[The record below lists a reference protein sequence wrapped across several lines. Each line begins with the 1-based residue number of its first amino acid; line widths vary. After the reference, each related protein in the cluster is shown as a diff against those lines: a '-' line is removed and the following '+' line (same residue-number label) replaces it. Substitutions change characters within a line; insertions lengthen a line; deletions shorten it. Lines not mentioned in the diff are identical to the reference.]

1 MALICANDR
10 TSVRINVRPTV
21 SNSEAY
27 NERVERRI
35 VPLIPIVVEQTSRGE
50 RSYDIYSRL
59 LKDRII
65 MLGTPINDDVANI
78 VVAQMLFLE
87 ADNPEKDIQ
96 LYINSPGGSVSAGLG
111 IYDIM
116 QFVKCD
122 VATFCIGLAA
132 SMGSLLLAAG
142 TNGKRYVLPHA
153 RVMIHQP
160 HIMGG
165 LSGQASDIEIHAR
178 EMIHTKKR
186 LTEIYA
192 NHTGRSFD
200 SLNESMDRDNFMSA
214 EDAKTF
220 GLVDHVVQ
228 FRKGVKNKS

>member
-1 MALICANDR
+1 
-10 TSVRINVRPTV
+10 
-21 SNSEAY
+21 
-27 NERVERRI
+27 

-65 MLGTPINDDVANI
+65 MIGTPINDDVANLVI
-78 VVAQMLFLE
+78 AQMLFLE
-87 ADNPEKDIQ
+87 ADNPDKDIQ
-96 LYINSPGGSVSAGLG
+96 LYINSPGGSVTAGLG

-116 QFVKCD
+116 QFVKCE
-122 VATFCIGLAA
+122 VATTCIGMAA

-142 TNGKRYVLPHA
+142 AKGKRFVLPHA

-178 EMIHTKKR
+178 EMINTKKR

-192 NHTGRSFD
+192 QHTGKDFD
-200 SLNESMDRDNFMSA
+200 FLNNAMDRDYFLSA
-214 EDAKTF
+214 EEAKEF
-220 GLVDHVVQ
+220 GLVDNVVKV
-228 FRKGVKNKS
+228 RKGNIR

>member
-1 MALICANDR
+1 
-10 TSVRINVRPTV
+10 
-21 SNSEAY
+21 
-27 NERVERRI
+27 

-65 MLGTPINDDVANI
+65 MIGTPITDDVANI
-78 VVAQMLFLE
+78 VIAQMLFLE
-87 ADNPEKDIQ
+87 ADNPDKDIQ

-122 VATFCIGLAA
+122 VATICIGLAA

-142 TNGKRYVLPHA
+142 TKGKRYVLPHA

-178 EMIHTKKR
+178 EMINTKKR

-192 NHTGRSFD
+192 THTGKDYDF
-200 SLNESMDRDNFMSA
+200 LNNAMDRDYFLSA
-214 EDAKTF
+214 DEAKDF
-220 GLVDHVVQ
+220 GLVDEVVKV
-228 FRKGVKNKS
+228 RKRAAALK

>member
-1 MALICANDR
+1 MA
-10 TSVRINVRPTV
+10 
-21 SNSEAY
+21 
-27 NERVERRI
+27 
-35 VPLIPIVVEQTSRGE
+35 LIPIVVEQTSRGE

-65 MLGTPINDDVANI
+65 MLGTPINDDIANI
-78 VVAQMLFLE
+78 VIAQMLFLE
-87 ADNPEKDIQ
+87 ADNPDKDIQ
-96 LYINSPGGSVSAGLG
+96 LYINSPGGSVTAGLG

-122 VATFCIGLAA
+122 VATTCIGLAA

-178 EMIHTKKR
+178 EMINTKKR

-192 NHTGRSFD
+192 SHTGKDYDFLS
-200 SLNESMDRDNFMSA
+200 NAMDRDYFMSA
-214 EDAKTF
+214 EESKDF
-220 GLVDHVVQ
+220 GLVDHVVK
-228 FRKGVKNKS
+228 FRKGSKGNNE